1 MSDDA
6 GKTKC
11 PHCGKNYKNLAAHIT
26 RVHKD
31 GKSKS
36 SSKSVD
42 QLEKALAKKF
52 LGSDKTEATK
62 PDAAQKEILK
72 ESNSKKK
79 KEEKTPKKNF
89 VKKVVVDYWL
99 TDLHS
104 AEIGIYQRERFMA
117 KNRMFSR
124 NLELVGKVA
133 EEGNADGMFG
143 YNSARWDDIPEKD
156 IGKKRLIIK
165 WFNMESVGFL
175 GSIEEMVAES
185 IANSTGSDDTIPS
198 FRIVLPQYKYVVN
211 LMKNHTR
218 LPKIGEVFSFAM
230 MKEDKKANAK
240 KWQIYTF
247 DEKRLTIGSDWE
259 VLLGEDRIL
268 AKIDEKKLNIGGKF
282 NVFFYDEE
290 YYKDLNFFRVV
301 ILFTMM
307 LKFKKEIF
315 RKIMRIRKALEDEK
329 YVFEISSDEE
339 KMMMNPRALRR

>member
-1 MSDDA
+1 MSENA

-11 PHCGKNYKNLAAHIT
+11 PHCGKYYKNVNAHIT

-36 SSKSVD
+36 KSKSVD
-42 QLEKALAKKF
+42 QLEKDLAKKF
-52 LGSDKTEATK
+52 LGSDKKGTKK
-62 PDAAQKEILK
+62 PDKAQKEILK
-72 ESNSKKK
+72 ESKSKKHK
-79 KEEKTPKKNF
+79 DDKAPKKKF

-99 TDLHS
+99 TDLHN

-133 EEGNADGMFG
+133 EEGKADGMFG
-143 YNSARWDDIPEKD
+143 YNSSTWDEIPEKD
-156 IGKKRLIIK
+156 IGKKRLIMK

-175 GSIEEMVAES
+175 GSIEEMVVES

-198 FRIVLPQYKYVVN
+198 FRIVLPRYKYVIN

-230 MKEDKKANAK
+230 MKEDKKAKTK

-259 VLLGEDRIL
+259 VLLGENRIL

-301 ILFTMM
+301 MLFTMM
-307 LKFKKEIF
+307 LKFKEEIF
-315 RKIMRIRKALEDEK
+315 KKIMYIRRALKDEK